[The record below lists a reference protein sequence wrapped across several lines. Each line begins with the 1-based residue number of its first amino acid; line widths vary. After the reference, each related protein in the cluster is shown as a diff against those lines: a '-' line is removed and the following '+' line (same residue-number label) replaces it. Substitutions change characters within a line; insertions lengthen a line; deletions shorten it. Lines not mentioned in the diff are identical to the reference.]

1 VWAATRKPKSS
12 APSGPLALPPGPS
25 LSSTAPIDAGM
36 PASTTPVVPSL
47 DQAQQMLAQYALD
60 PGMPPDL
67 AAQVARVL
75 SAEGDPDKLDSWA
88 AKLDQLHFPK
98 AAQALR
104 AKASALRAVQ
114 GAGTALGQISNVLA
128 STPGGAST
136 APVDTTAIRD
146 RARDII
152 ARAAQL
158 ATQQPAATDA
168 AAAVSRTAAAAAR
181 AATTGIAGDMQ
192 TASQEAAHAASTVV
206 SPIAQS
212 KASVAVV
219 AAQAAIA
226 SGSPAA
232 MADAANKVLDVA
244 AQVLKDARAAAGTA
258 PPSPVPSSPFP
269 MPGAPAPMPTA
280 PFPMPGVPAPSA
292 APPPMPSAPGG
303 PSIDDRARLAAQAAA
318 ADIRAKGCWHENR
331 DLVKEFQRIVYPAAG
346 EVDGFYGPAVALAMA
361 KYLPKVPAPC
371 YWPKAPADRAR
382 AKADWQR
389 MVRQANVN
397 VGRLWMG
404 G

>member
-1 VWAATRKPKSS
+1 LSS
-12 APSGPLALPPGPS
+12 SVPADGAPS
-25 LSSTAPIDAGM
+25 
-36 PASTTPVVPSL
+36 PAPVVPSL
-47 DQAQQMLAQYALD
+47 DQAQTMLAQYALD

-67 AAQVARVL
+67 AGQVVRVL
-75 SAEGDPDKLDSWA
+75 SAEGDPDKLDGWA
-88 AKLDQLHFPK
+88 AKLDQLHYPK

-114 GAGTALGQISNVLA
+114 GAGAALGQINSVL
-128 STPGGAST
+128 STPPSGT
-136 APVDTTAIRD
+136 APSASVDTTGIRD

-158 ATQQPAATDA
+158 ATQQPSATDA

-181 AATTGIAGDMQ
+181 AATTNSSGDMQ
-192 TASQEAAHAASTVV
+192 TASQEAAHAASMVL
-206 SPIAQS
+206 SPVAAS

-219 AAQAAIA
+219 AAQAAMA

-232 MADAANKVLDVA
+232 IADASSKILDVA
-244 AQVLKDARAAAGTA
+244 AQVLKDAAKAAASATSPA
-258 PPSPVPSSPFP
+258 PIPAMPFP
-269 MPGAPAPMPTA
+269 MPGAPPPAPSAPAQAA
-280 PFPMPGVPAPSA
+280 PFPMPMPSIPTPSVA
-292 APPPMPSAPGG
+292 PMPSAPAPGG

-389 MVRQANVN
+389 MVKQANVN

>member
-1 VWAATRKPKSS
+1 
-12 APSGPLALPPGPS
+12 
-25 LSSTAPIDAGM
+25 
-36 PASTTPVVPSL
+36 
-47 DQAQQMLAQYALD
+47 MLAQYALD

-67 AAQVARVL
+67 AGQVVRVL
-75 SAEGDPDKLDSWA
+75 SAEGDPDKLDGWA
-88 AKLDQLHFPK
+88 AKLDQLHYPK

-114 GAGTALGQISNVLA
+114 GASSALGQINSVL
-128 STPGGAST
+128 STPPSGAAPS
-136 APVDTTAIRD
+136 APVDTTGIRD

-158 ATQQPAATDA
+158 ATQQPSATDA

-181 AATTGIAGDMQ
+181 AATTNSSGDMQ
-192 TASQEAAHAASTVV
+192 TASQEAANAASMVL
-206 SPIAQS
+206 SPVAAS

-219 AAQAAIA
+219 AAQAAMA
-226 SGSPAA
+226 SGSPAVI
-232 MADAANKVLDVA
+232 ANASSKVLDVA
-244 AQVLKDARAAAGTA
+244 EQVLKDAAKAAASAA
-258 PPSPVPSSPFP
+258 PTPMPSVPFP
-269 MPGAPAPMPTA
+269 MPGAPPPAASAPSPAA
-280 PFPMPGVPAPSA
+280 PFPMSSIPTPSVA
-292 APPPMPSAPGG
+292 PMPSAPAPGA

>member
-1 VWAATRKPKSS
+1 
-12 APSGPLALPPGPS
+12 
-25 LSSTAPIDAGM
+25 M

-75 SAEGDPDKLDSWA
+75 SAEGDPDKLDGWA
-88 AKLDQLHFPK
+88 AKLDQLHYPK

-114 GAGTALGQISNVLA
+114 GAGAALGQINSVL
-128 STPGGAST
+128 STPPGVAPST
-136 APVDTTAIRD
+136 PVDTTAIRD

-158 ATQQPAATDA
+158 ATQQPSATDA

-181 AATTGIAGDMQ
+181 AATTSSSGDMQ
-192 TASQEAAHAASTVV
+192 VASQEAAHAATTVL
-206 SPIAQS
+206 SPVAAS

-232 MADAANKVLDVA
+232 IADAANKILDVA
-244 AQVLKDARAAAGTA
+244 AQVLKDAAKAAATA
-258 PPSPVPSSPFP
+258 Q
-269 MPGAPAPMPTA
+269 PGAPMPSA
-280 PFPMPGVPAPSA
+280 PFPMPSAAPGPGGFAPSAPFPIPGVPARSVAPA
-292 APPPMPSAPGG
+292 PTPGAPPAG

-397 VGRLWMG
+397 VGHLWMG

>member
-1 VWAATRKPKSS
+1 
-12 APSGPLALPPGPS
+12 
-25 LSSTAPIDAGM
+25 
-36 PASTTPVVPSL
+36 
-47 DQAQQMLAQYALD
+47 MLAQYALD

-104 AKASALRAVQ
+104 AKASAHRAVQ
-114 GAGTALGQISNVLA
+114 SAGAALGQINNVLA

-136 APVDTTAIRD
+136 APVATTAIRD

-158 ATQQPAATDA
+158 ATQQPSATDA

-181 AATTGIAGDMQ
+181 AATTGNTGDMQ
-192 TASQEAAHAASTVV
+192 TASQEAAHAASTVA

-244 AQVLKDARAAAGTA
+244 AQVLKDAQAAASVASPA
-258 PPSPVPSSPFP
+258 PMPSVPFP
-269 MPGAPAPMPTA
+269 MPSAPAPMPSV
-280 PFPMPGVPAPSA
+280 PFPMPGVPAPSPA
-292 APPPMPSAPGG
+292 SVAMPSARRA
-303 PSIDDRARLAAQAAA
+303 SIDDRAASPRRPPRRTSGQGLLAREPRPREGVPAH
-318 ADIRAKGCWHENR
+318 R
-331 DLVKEFQRIVYPAAG
+331 YPAAG
-346 EVDGFYGPAVALAMA
+346 EVDASTDRPSRSRWRSTCRRCRRLVLAE
-361 KYLPKVPAPC
+361 
-371 YWPKAPADRAR
+371 APADRAR

>member
-1 VWAATRKPKSS
+1 MPADGAP
-12 APSGPLALPPGPS
+12 APSA
-25 LSSTAPIDAGM
+25 
-36 PASTTPVVPSL
+36 PVVPSL
-47 DQAQQMLAQYALD
+47 DQAQTMLAQYALD

-67 AAQVARVL
+67 AAQVVRVL
-75 SAEGDPDKLDSWA
+75 SAEGDPDKLDGWA
-88 AKLDQLHFPK
+88 AKLDQLHYPM

-114 GAGTALGQISNVLA
+114 GAGAALGQISSVLA
-128 STPGGAST
+128 TPPSGT
-136 APVDTTAIRD
+136 APSSPVDTTGIRD

-152 ARAAQL
+152 SRAAQL
-158 ATQQPAATDA
+158 ATQQPSATDA

-181 AATTGIAGDMQ
+181 AATTNSSGDMQ
-192 TASQEAAHAASTVV
+192 TASQEAAHAAGMVL
-206 SPIAQS
+206 SPIAAS

-219 AAQAAIA
+219 AAQGAIA

-232 MADAANKVLDVA
+232 IADASSKILDVA
-244 AQVLKDARAAAGTA
+244 EQVLSDAAKAAASAT
-258 PPSPVPSSPFP
+258 PPSPMPSVPFP
-269 MPGAPAPMPTA
+269 MPGAPPPAPSG
-280 PFPMPGVPAPSA
+280 PFPIPNIPMPGV
-292 APPPMPSAPGG
+292 APPPMPSGPSPAG

-382 AKADWQR
+382 AKTDWQR
-389 MVRQANVN
+389 MVKQANVN